1 MTTPTGAEGSG
12 PGVGA
17 AGDPTERA
25 LPEEATGQAPG
36 RGRMGGRRVLVIGAG
51 TQGAGAGGAGGGGGG
66 GGGGGWTAYDPESGE
81 TEPVGNGQA
90 IARLAAREG
99 AEVICAD
106 RDAGAAEHTAAAIR
120 AEGGRA
126 EVAVGD
132 VADAEVCERLVDETG
147 TLDGLVC
154 NVGIGA
160 GRGLAGTTPEDWD
173 RVMAVNLRAHFL
185 LARAALP
192 RMGPGGSIVFIGS
205 VAGLQPG
212 TGIPVYDTT
221 KAGLLGL
228 NRHVAME
235 AARRG
240 CRSNVV
246 IPGLIDTPL
255 GRAASAGRASR
266 ERTPVALRRQGTA
279 WEVAYATVFL
289 LSDEASYITGQR
301 LVVDGGLAWG

>member
-1 MTTPTGAEGSG
+1 VAELSED
-12 PGVGA
+12 
-17 AGDPTERA
+17 AGDPRDRP
-25 LPEEATGQAPG
+25 LPAEAAGSAPG
-36 RGRMGGRRVLVIGAG
+36 RGRLTGRRILVVGAG
-51 TQGAGAGGAGGGGGG
+51 TQGGGRAPADKGGPSGPGGR
-66 GGGGGWTAYDPESGE
+66 D
-81 TEPVGNGQA
+81 PVGNGQA

-99 AEVICAD
+99 AEVVCAD
-106 RDAGAAEHTAAAIR
+106 RDADALTRTAEAIA

-126 EVAVGD
+126 ETRLGD
-132 VADAEVCERLVDETG
+132 VSDAATCERMVTDSG
-147 TLDGLVC
+147 ALDGLVC

-160 GRGLAGTTPEDWD
+160 GRGLAGTSPEDWD

-185 LARAALP
+185 LARAAVPVL
-192 RMGPGGSIVFIGS
+192 RPGGSIVFIGS

-212 TGIPVYDTT
+212 TGVPVYDTT

-228 NRHVAME
+228 SRHVALE

-240 CRSNVV
+240 GRANVV
-246 IPGLIDTPL
+246 VPGLIDTPL

-266 ERTPVALRRQGTA
+266 DRTPVALRRQGTA

-289 LSDEASYITGQR
+289 LSEEASYITGQR